1 MRTLLAAFSVT
12 ALLAGGVSVISTA
25 AATALRAPGRV
36 GGLVFL
42 SFISHPDQVA
52 AAIITLR

>member
-1 MRTLLAAFSVT
+1 MTCSPAHPPCDT
-12 ALLAGGVSVISTA
+12 AKLTGAPTSTVI
-25 AATALRAPGRV
+25 PGAHH
-36 GGLVFL
+36 L